1 MVQMTSIASMPNCYL
16 GRIVPCSFHKLESFC
31 CPSLHWQCGDYQ
43 QAFQSGHLS
52 QTHTTMDVLL
62 IPLGQRGN
70 SSPWWHLVSLM
81 YVSVFWDLDDQMMRL
96 LHVTCPFDP
105 DYCCHYCIFPT
116 RYLLYPP
123 LPLALVF
130 EVFLAGLMLI
140 VAALVDLVLRLTLIV
155 ATPRTSISI
164 NLKCWV
170 VLFIKTIAIYLII
183 DVLCFHLIIYW

>member
-1 MVQMTSIASMPNCYL
+1 MFIVDKFLNLISFFYFILFL
-16 GRIVPCSFHKLESFC
+16 GFLTCLFHKLESFC

-123 LPLALVF
+123 LPLALTF
-130 EVFLAGLMLI
+130 EVCLACRVNANSSCPCRSRIRVNANRSYPSSIGLPL
-140 VAALVDLVLRLTLIV
+140 AD
-155 ATPRTSISI
+155 
-164 NLKCWV
+164 
-170 VLFIKTIAIYLII
+170 
-183 DVLCFHLIIYW
+183 